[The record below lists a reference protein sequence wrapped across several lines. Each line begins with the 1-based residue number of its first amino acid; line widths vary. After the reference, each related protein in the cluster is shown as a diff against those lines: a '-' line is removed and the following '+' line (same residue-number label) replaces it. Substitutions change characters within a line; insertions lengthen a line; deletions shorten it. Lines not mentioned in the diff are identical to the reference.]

1 MTPVEVIGIVYTA
14 YLVAGAFLGPLLV
27 ELINHIHI

>member
-1 MTPVEVIGIVYTA
+1 MTPVEIIGFVYTA
-14 YLVAGAFLGPLLV
+14 YLIAGAALGPLLV